1 MDTRAEV
8 KAIRANIKQAK
19 LKDSQRLQQQLVL
32 PSKASPEEAATRL
45 NHRCPHCGTLLIPR
59 IETYEASGKQRQMFI
74 WPDQHGCKQELKA
87 LKNQAIEQAVN
98 ELEMQEEARK
108 AILTRA
114 GLIGWLGRATFDTFE
129 PRPDWPDGET
139 CKVRVMKYA
148 DDLLNHRLTPNHLG
162 PNNWLILYGQYG
174 NGKSHLAASVV
185 REALAKGWSTC
196 YFRVWTEY
204 LKRLQASWK
213 PRPSTS
219 SGRADDI
226 DAETESDIVAELQD
240 GRLVV
245 IDDLDKKD
253 PTVWTRG
260 VLYGVLNYRYNA
272 ELPTILTFNF
282 GPDDADPKAP
292 GRLALEDYL
301 GRASL
306 DRLIGAACDLVEFGG
321 PSFRSG
327 VTWKRT

>member
-1 MDTRAEV
+1 
-8 KAIRANIKQAK
+8 
-19 LKDSQRLQQQLVL
+19 
-32 PSKASPEEAATRL
+32 
-45 NHRCPHCGTLLIPR
+45 
-59 IETYEASGKQRQMFI
+59 
-74 WPDQHGCKQELKA
+74 
-87 LKNQAIEQAVN
+87 
-98 ELEMQEEARK
+98 
-108 AILTRA
+108 
-114 GLIGWLGRATFDTFE
+114 
-129 PRPDWPDGET
+129 
-139 CKVRVMKYA
+139 MKYA
-148 DDLLNHRLTPNHLG
+148 DDLLNWRLTPNGLG

-174 NGKSHLAASVV
+174 NGKSHLAAAVI
-185 REALAKGWSTC
+185 REALAHGWTTPSTGSGRGC

-213 PRPSTS
+213 PRP
-219 SGRADDI
+219 DDLE
-226 DAETESDIVAELQD
+226 AEAEADIVAELQD

-282 GPDDADPKAP
+282 GPDDADPRAP
-292 GRLALEDYL
+292 GRLALEEYL

-306 DRLIGAACDLVEFGG
+306 DRLIGAACDVIEFGG

-327 VTWKRT
+327 VTWQK